1 MLLAGQ
7 LPDRDFLQNA
17 PGASDTRRLYGSGK
31 LRKRRK
37 TGLFLR
43 GSLDLAKQRDWLVE
57 DAVSSEPVS
66 GTNSLVTGKNTGNFT
81 ILPL

>member
-1 MLLAGQ
+1 MGNFMGTTNFAI
-7 LPDRDFLQNA
+7 RNW
-17 PGASDTRRLYGSGK
+17 
-31 LRKRRK
+31 RK
-37 TGLFLR
+37 
-43 GSLDLAKQRDWLVE
+43 SAISPMIMAE